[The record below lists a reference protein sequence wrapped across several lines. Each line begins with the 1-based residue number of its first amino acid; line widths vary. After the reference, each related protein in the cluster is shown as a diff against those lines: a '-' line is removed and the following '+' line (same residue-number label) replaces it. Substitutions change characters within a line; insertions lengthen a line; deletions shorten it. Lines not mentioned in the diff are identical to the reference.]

1 MSKARW
7 RAALAVLVPCA
18 LLLAGCYKSAF
29 NVGKVIGLVQRDSI
43 AYTLLLIGD
52 AGLPAPGPQGEP
64 VLNALRDAIKK
75 DDPERSFVVYLG
87 DNLYPRGLPDS
98 TETAERALGE
108 QILNGQVDA
117 IVDAGGRGILIP
129 GNHDW
134 DAGSADGWRFIRRQD
149 RHVDE
154 RGKGRVL
161 MLPNN
166 GCPGPEV
173 LDLNPTLRLIVL
185 DTEWWL
191 QPGGSRPEGQS
202 SECAHK
208 TEQQIV
214 DGVRTA
220 LATAG
225 GRRTVVVGHHPL
237 VSGGEHGGYFDWPTY
252 LQIHPYVR
260 NGGIFARQDV
270 TGREYTR
277 MRIWLAGA
285 FQQNPPLIYAAGHE
299 HNLQVFRRA
308 PARYQVVSG
317 AGIYG
322 HTTSVRAITGTRYA
336 RRASGF
342 QRVDFLKDGRVR
354 LGVIVVGRDGTARED
369 FSIFL
374 DTEGLPPVQSTESE
388 LPPAGTD
395 TASLNPAGP
404 VRPVA
409 PRPAPTPTPAPPPTS
424 SPGTSQPR
432 PTTPPVTP
440 PARTP

>member
-1 MSKARW
+1 MTTNRIRW
-7 RAALAVLVPCA
+7 RAAIAVLLPCA
-18 LLLAGCYKSAF
+18 LMLGACYKSAF
-29 NVGKVIGLVQRDSI
+29 NVGKVIGAINRDSV

-52 AGLPAPGPQGEP
+52 AGLPEPSAGGDP
-64 VLNALRDAIKK
+64 VLRALRDAIRE
-75 DDPERSFVVYLG
+75 DDPEQTFVVYLG
-87 DNLYPRGLPDS
+87 DNLYPHGLVDS

-108 QILNGQVDA
+108 RILNSQINAVLEPGA
-117 IVDAGGRGILIP
+117 RGVLVP

-134 DAGSADGWRFIRRQD
+134 DAGSNEGWRYIQRQD
-149 RHVDE
+149 RYVDE
-154 RGKGRVL
+154 RGQGRVAL
-161 MLPNN
+161 LPNN

-185 DTEWWL
+185 DTQWWL
-191 QPGGSRPEGQS
+191 QAGGARPEGPS
-202 SECAHK
+202 SQCAVK
-208 TEQQIV
+208 NEQQVV
-214 DGVRTA
+214 DSVRA
-220 LATAG
+220 VLASAG

-285 FQQNPPLIYAAGHE
+285 FQPNPPLIYAAGHE

-322 HTTSVRAITGTRYA
+322 HTTTVRAITGTRYA

-342 QRVDFLKDGRVR
+342 QRVSFLKDGRVR
-354 LGVIVVGRDGTARED
+354 LAVLVVDAQGKMRED
-369 FSIFL
+369 YSTFL
-374 DTEGLPPVQSTESE
+374 DTEGLPPVQLSTEAE

-395 TASLNPAGP
+395 TTRLNPAGP
-404 VRPVA
+404 VRPVTPVPNA
-409 PRPAPTPTPAPPPTS
+409 PSSPTPAP
-424 SPGTSQPR
+424 QL
-432 PTTPPVTP
+432 
-440 PARTP
+440 RTP

>member
-1 MSKARW
+1 MTNRIRW
-7 RAALAVLVPCA
+7 RTALAVLLPCA
-18 LLLAGCYKSAF
+18 LMLGACYKSAF
-29 NVGKVIGLVQRDSI
+29 NVGKVIGAINRDSV

-52 AGLPAPGPQGEP
+52 AGLPEPSAGGDP
-64 VLNALRDAIKK
+64 VLRALREAIRE
-75 DDPERSFVVYLG
+75 DDPERTFVVYLG
-87 DNLYPRGLPDS
+87 DNLYPHGLVDS
-98 TETAERALGE
+98 TETVERALGE
-108 QILNGQVDA
+108 RILKSQINAVLEPGA
-117 IVDAGGRGILIP
+117 RGVLVP

-134 DAGSADGWRFIRRQD
+134 DAGSGDGWRYIRRQD
-149 RHVDE
+149 RFVDLH
-154 RGKGRVL
+154 GKGRVA

-185 DTEWWL
+185 DTQWWL
-191 QPGGSRPEGQS
+191 QPGGGRPEGPS
-202 SECAHK
+202 SQCAVK
-208 TEQQIV
+208 NEQQVV
-214 DGVRTA
+214 DSVRA
-220 LATAG
+220 VLASAG

-260 NGGIFARQDV
+260 NGGVFARQDV

-322 HTTSVRAITGTRYA
+322 HTTTVRAITGTRYA

-342 QRVDFLKDGRVR
+342 QRVSFLKDGRVR
-354 LGVIVVGRDGTARED
+354 LAVLVVDAEGKMRED
-369 FSIFL
+369 YSTFL
-374 DTEGLPPVQSTESE
+374 DTEGLPPVQLSTEAE

-395 TASLNPAGP
+395 TTRLNPAGP
-404 VRPVA
+404 LQPVKPVPGA
-409 PRPAPTPTPAPPPTS
+409 PSSPTPAP
-424 SPGTSQPR
+424 QPR
-432 PTTPPVTP
+432 AP
-440 PARTP
+440 